1 MAYSY
6 EHMFQS
12 SSNRLRAWLKLV
24 DHALGDVLGD
34 PPVDGQ
40 PHPHRRPLRLEHRR
54 RPGSVPARPA
64 YCLSPVRSSGDPSET
79 KQLH

>member
-24 DHALGDVLGD
+24 DHALDDVLGD
-34 PPVDGQ
+34 PPADAQ

-54 RPGSVPARPA
+54 PHPRLAPGGIVYRPLCAVEFLRQ
-64 YCLSPVRSSGDPSET
+64 VVE
-79 KQLH
+79 QL